1 MNTGSIPQTADEW
14 VVALSDNPGDAQL
27 RRRHS
32 QWLEQNAGNRKD
44 WNQSLRT
51 WQMLGMTV
59 PAHIDAWGRQP
70 RPKPWRRTA
79 AGAAIALLAACL
91 ILLLTPA
98 ALLHLRADYATA
110 SGEIRSFSLP
120 DGSRM
125 TLAPDSAAA
134 LAFSASARHVELFEG
149 QAFFDVAE
157 AAGRPFRV
165 QAGAVDI
172 VVTGTAFDVQHSA
185 SGIDV
190 SVEHG
195 QVRVEYRPQ
204 SQPAHAHDLRAG
216 DRLHIG
222 RDGRQQLQPVS
233 PALIAGWRNGQLF
246 AADQPVRDAV
256 AILNRYFDGWI
267 IVADD
272 SLGRQPLTGVY
283 TLSDP
288 KAAVRAIAEVQ
299 GAKVREL
306 SPWLLILSAN

>member
-14 VVALSDNPGDAQL
+14 VVALSENPGDAQL

-32 QWLEQNAGNRKD
+32 QWLEQDAGNRKD

-59 PAHIDAWGRQP
+59 PAHVDAWDRQT
-70 RPKPWRRTA
+70 RPNPWRRTA

-91 ILLLTPA
+91 VLLLTPA
-98 ALLHLRADYATA
+98 ALLHLRADYATG
-110 SGEIRSFSLP
+110 GEIRSFGLP

-125 TLAPDSAAA
+125 TLAPDSAAT
-134 LAFSASARHVELFEG
+134 LAFNAETRRVELLEG

-165 QAGAVDI
+165 RAGAVDV
-172 VVTGTAFDVQHSA
+172 VVTGTAFDVQHDDGS
-185 SGIDV
+185 IDV
-190 SVEHG
+190 GVEHG

-204 SQPAHAHDLRAG
+204 AAAIHTHDLRPG

-222 RDGRQQLQPVS
+222 TDGRPQLQHVS

-267 IVADD
+267 IVADA

-283 TLSDP
+283 ALSDP
-288 KAAVRAIAEVQ
+288 RAAVRAIAEAQ
-299 GAKVREL
+299 GARVREL
-306 SPWLLILSAN
+306 SPWLLILSAD